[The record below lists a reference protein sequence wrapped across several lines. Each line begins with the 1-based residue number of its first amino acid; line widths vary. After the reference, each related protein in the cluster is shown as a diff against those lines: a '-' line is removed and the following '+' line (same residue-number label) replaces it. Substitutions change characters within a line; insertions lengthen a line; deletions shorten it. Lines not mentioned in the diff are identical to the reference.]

1 MSNSSGSFGRMI
13 AAIAVGAAI
22 GVAVGY
28 YLSCED
34 KEQFVDEMKQKANR
48 LKDKAS
54 KLKDKLGSR
63 ISHTEDPIDEVAA
76 G

>member
-1 MSNSSGSFGRMI
+1 MGRFI
-13 AAIAVGAAI
+13 AAVAVGAAI

-34 KEQFVDEMKQKANR
+34 KEKFIGEVKQKANR
-48 LKDKAS
+48 LKEKAERLKE
-54 KLKDKLGSR
+54 KLSNRVG
-63 ISHTEDPIDEVAA
+63 HTEDPIDEVAA